1 MKKTKIVCTLGPASS
16 NSEVFKEL
24 VKNGL
29 NVARLNFSHGDHQS
43 HYENMQM
50 IKSVRSELKE
60 PVAIMLDTK
69 GPEIRTGIFK
79 TKKVELKKDET
90 FVLTTRQIEGD
101 DTICSVSYQNLANE
115 VEKGYKILIDDGLVE
130 LEVVDIKDGTDI
142 VCQVLNNGEVSNY
155 KGVNVPYADIKLPS
169 LTERDIED
177 IKFGIENDV
186 DFLAV
191 SFIRS
196 AADVYAVR
204 KVLEDNGGEHIS
216 IISKIENS
224 KGVENIDEIIEIS
237 DGIMVARGDLGV
249 EIPIE
254 EVPIV
259 QKQIIAKCNF
269 AGKPV
274 ITATQML
281 DSMIRNPRPTR
292 AEATDIANAIYDG
305 TDAIMLSGE
314 TASGKYPI
322 QAIKTMARIAEKTE
336 SNLDYEMMFKSRTNS
351 EVKDVTFAVSHA
363 TVTTANDLNASIIL
377 TATASGFTAKKISA
391 LRPKANIIAACSRN
405 QVRRKLSIIWGV
417 YTIDIHKHD
426 NIEQIFTSSIET
438 AIIEDYVKPGEILVF
453 TAGVPVG
460 VAGATNLMR
469 VHLVGDILLKGIG
482 IGDKVVSG
490 HLKFVKDISNAEN
503 IIEDGD
509 IMVCTMTDSTMIPV
523 MEKLAGMI
531 IIEGGF
537 TSHAAI
543 SALNMKLPSVVGVRD
558 AFEVLEDGQLVTL
571 DSSKGIIYD
580 GKTRVL

>member
-16 NSEVFKEL
+16 NEAVFKEL
-24 VKNGL
+24 VQNGL
-29 NVARLNFSHGDHQS
+29 NVARLNFSHGTHES
-43 HYENMQM
+43 HYENIQM
-50 IKSVRSELKE
+50 IKSVRTELKE

-69 GPEIRTGIFK
+69 GPEIRTGLFK
-79 TKKVELKKDET
+79 DKTVLLKKDEE
-90 FVLTTRQIEGD
+90 FILSTRDVMGD
-101 DTICSVSYQNLANE
+101 ETICSVSYKNLANE
-115 VEKGYKILIDDGLVE
+115 VEEGYKILIDDGLVA
-130 LEVVDIKDGTDI
+130 LEVLEIIDGTDI
-142 VCQVLNNGEVSNY
+142 RCKILNGGEISNY
-155 KGVNVPYADIKLPS
+155 KGVNVPYVDIKLPS

-177 IKFGIENDV
+177 IKFGIEHDV

-196 AADVYAVR
+196 AEDVYAVR
-204 KVLEDNGGEHIS
+204 KVLEENGGEHID

-224 KGVENIDEIIEIS
+224 KGVKNIDEIIEIS

-259 QKQIIAKCNF
+259 QKEIIAKCNN

-314 TASGKYPI
+314 TASGKYPVE
-322 QAIKTMARIAEKTE
+322 AIKTMARIAEKTE
-336 SNLDYEMMFKSRTNS
+336 SNLDYDAMFLKRTNS
-351 EVKDVTFAVSHA
+351 KVKDVTFAVSHA
-363 TVTTANDLNASIIL
+363 TVTTANDLNASCIL
-377 TATASGFTAKKISA
+377 TATASGFTAKKIAA
-391 LRPKANIIAACSRN
+391 LRPKATIVAACNRN
-405 QVRRKLSIIWGV
+405 QIRRKLSIIWGV
-417 YTIDIHKHD
+417 YTIDILKHD
-426 NIEQIFTSSIET
+426 NIEQIFTASIET
-438 AIIEDYVKPGEILVF
+438 AIREDYVNSGEILVF

-482 IGDKVVSG
+482 IGDRVISGKVKLV
-490 HLKFVKDISNAEN
+490 HN
-503 IIEDGD
+503 IEQADELIEDGD
-509 IMVCTMTDSTMIPV
+509 IMVCRMTDRTSIPV
-523 MEKLAGMI
+523 MERVKGMI
-531 IIEGGF
+531 VVEGGF

-543 SALNMKLPSVVGVRD
+543 AALNMKIPSVVGASD
-558 AFEVLEDGQLVTL
+558 AFDVLEDGKLVTL
-571 DSSKGIIYD
+571 DGLKGIVYD

>member
-16 NSEVFKEL
+16 NPEVFREL

-29 NVARLNFSHGDHQS
+29 NVARLNFSHGDYES
-43 HYENMQM
+43 HYQNMQM
-50 IKSVRSELKE
+50 IKSVRTDLKE

-69 GPEIRTGIFK
+69 GPEIRTGTFK
-79 TKKVELKKDET
+79 TKKVSLQKGAT
-90 FVLTTRQIEGD
+90 FTLTTRQIEGD
-101 DTICSVSYQNLANE
+101 QTICSVSYQNLANE
-115 VEKGYKILIDDGLVE
+115 VDKGCKILIDDGLVE
-130 LEVVDIKDGTDI
+130 LEVSEIKDGTEI
-142 VCQVLNNGEVSNY
+142 ICQVLNNGEISDY
-155 KGVNVPYADIKLPS
+155 KGVNIPYVDIKLPS
-169 LTERDIED
+169 LTEKDIED
-177 IKFGIENDV
+177 IKFGIENEV

-196 AADVYAVR
+196 AQDVYAVR
-204 KVLEDNGGEHIS
+204 EVLEENGGDNIS

-259 QKQIIAKCNF
+259 QKQIITKCNI

-322 QAIKTMARIAEKTE
+322 EAIKTMARIALKTE
-336 SNLDYEMMFKSRTNS
+336 SELDYEMMFKMRANS
-351 EVKDVTFAVSHA
+351 ETKDVTFAVSHA
-363 TVTTANDLNASIIL
+363 TVTTANDLNASVIL

-417 YTIDIHKHD
+417 YTIDIHKHND
-426 NIEQIFTSSIET
+426 IEQIFTTSIET
-438 AIIEDYVKPGEILVF
+438 AIVEDYVKPGEILVF

-482 IGDKVVSG
+482 IGDKVVSAR
-490 HLKFVKDISNAEN
+490 LKFVKDTEKAEQ

-509 IMVCTMTDSTMIPV
+509 IMVCRMTDRTMIPV

-531 IIEGGF
+531 ILEGGF

-543 SALNMKLPSVVGVRD
+543 SALNMKLPSVVGVGE
-558 AFEVLEDGQLVTL
+558 AFDILEDGQLVTL
-571 DSSKGIIYD
+571 DAAKGIVYD